1 MKKRVLVQVSVSKI
15 QRIKNVT
22 VFYGPCS
29 IKVLTVCLLS
39 KLYSRLLFNTAKQF
53 FWFHE
58 TMRIHPLNV
67 LNSSWS
73 YFFLGAESHKPVMYN
88 AFWE

>member
-1 MKKRVLVQVSVSKI
+1 MIEKREKRVLVQVSVSKI

-39 KLYSRLLFNTAKQF
+39 KLYSRLLFNTA
-53 FWFHE
+53 
-58 TMRIHPLNV
+58 IY
-67 LNSSWS
+67 S
-73 YFFLGAESHKPVMYN
+73 KP
-88 AFWE
+88 